1 MSQSIERR
9 RFLRATAGGAVAVAA
24 GSAFLVGCSDDGG
37 AADPAAAPAGPKRRG
52 GTLRAAFVGGGAAE
66 TLDHFR
72 GPTPMDFVR
81 ARAWHGALGNL
92 DPAAP
97 DGVRYGVLE
106 GIDVSDDLGTYTLRV
121 RPGVR
126 FTDGSPVTARDVLY
140 SLAGPAKSSPL
151 PVYKMPAANF
161 DFDRARAEGDL
172 TVVLPTRK
180 PIADGRLILCQGTFL
195 VVKDGTTEYS
205 TRTPT
210 CGPFKLTRFDP
221 GQGAA
226 FVRNDDYY
234 GLALGGGPYLDGLEL
249 RSIPAG
255 DARAGALTGGQV
267 DFAHDLPPV
276 TARTLEADGRVV
288 LTPTAS
294 PYLVGL
300 SFRMNMAVK
309 PFDDPRV
316 REAFKLAVDR
326 EGMVK
331 TVLFGRGTVGNDLP
345 SIGFAD
351 YARDIPQRAYDPDR
365 ARQLLREAGA
375 EGMEV
380 TLTTGPETPGMVEAA
395 TLYVEDLKK
404 VGVRAALREL
414 PAGQLFADFP
424 AYTRLPLAAS
434 FHVPVPALSSYQV
447 TTAGGAPGA
456 LGWNRPDVDA
466 LVGQARG
473 ERNPLR
479 AQEAGAAAQL
489 AMWRD
494 GNTVL
499 PVFKPY
505 MNAAS
510 RNVAGVADDLF
521 EQFPGF
527 AQASLQ

>member
-1 MSQSIERR
+1 MSHNLDRR
-9 RFLRATAGGAVAVAA
+9 RFVLGTAGGALALAT
-24 GSAFLVGCSDDGG
+24 GSALLTACSDD
-37 AADPAAAPAGPKRRG
+37 ADPAADQAGRGKQPG

-81 ARAWHGALGNL
+81 ARAWHGSLGNL
-92 DPAAP
+92 DPSAP

-106 GIDVSDDLGTYTLRV
+106 GIDVSDDLATYTLRV

-140 SLAGPAKSSPL
+140 SLAGPAQASPL
-151 PVYKMPAANF
+151 PVYKMPTANF
-161 DFDRARAEGDL
+161 DLDRARVEGDL
-172 TVVLPTRK
+172 TVTLPTRR
-180 PIADGRLILCQGTFL
+180 PIADGRLILCQGNFL
-195 VVKDGTTEYS
+195 VVKEGTTEYS
-205 TRTPT
+205 PRTPT
-210 CGPFKLTRFDP
+210 CGPFKLTRFEP

-226 FVRNDDYY
+226 FTRNDDFY

-249 RSIPAG
+249 RSIVAG

-276 TARTLEADGRVV
+276 TARTLEADQRVV
-288 LTPTAS
+288 LTPTES

-300 SFRMNMAVK
+300 SFRMNMTVK

-326 EGMVK
+326 EAMVE
-331 TVLFGRGTVGNDLP
+331 TVLFGRGTIGNDLP
-345 SIGFAD
+345 SIGFSD
-351 YARDIPQRAYDPDR
+351 YARQIPQRAHDPER
-365 ARQLLREAGA
+365 ARTLLREAGA

-380 TLTTGPETPGMVEAA
+380 TLTSGPETPGMIEAA
-395 TLYVEDLKK
+395 TLYIEDLKK
-404 VGVRAALREL
+404 VGVRASLSEL

-424 AYTRLPLAAS
+424 AYTRLPFAAA
-434 FHVPVPALSSYQV
+434 FNVPVPALSSYQV

-466 LVGQARG
+466 LVTQARA

-479 AQEAGAAAQL
+479 AKEIGAAAQQ
-489 AMWRD
+489 AMWSD
-494 GNTVL
+494 GNTVM

-505 MNAAS
+505 VNAAT

-521 EQFPGF
+521 QQFPGF
-527 AQASLQ
+527 GQATVR